1 MQVQFFLD
9 GEKTGRE
16 IMEGRRKREL
26 QGNIHVMRHV

>member
-16 IMEGRRKREL
+16 RLWRGGERGSSRATSTS
-26 QGNIHVMRHV
+26 